1 MFFDERAETVSGSAQ
16 QIRGFILRLLGQG
29 KKWKVDEGASR
40 EEKQHNSLGT
50 QPGQAGGRRGGA
62 SRARV
67 LRAGEQVW
75 EGEED
80 LNSGAGWALGPRMT
94 VLYEQ
99 RWDSGDYFAFSSPK
113 KKIKLEGGGENSYPH
128 FLPGF
133 HARTRAKAGRERARD
148 EADQWQSTGP
158 GLGRAAGPSLLSSPS
173 PLSPTP
179 SS

>member
-1 MFFDERAETVSGSAQ
+1 
-16 QIRGFILRLLGQG
+16 
-29 KKWKVDEGASR
+29 
-40 EEKQHNSLGT
+40 
-50 QPGQAGGRRGGA
+50 
-62 SRARV
+62 
-67 LRAGEQVW
+67 
-75 EGEED
+75 
-80 LNSGAGWALGPRMT
+80 MT

-173 PLSPTP
+173 PVPNPLPLIPSPAGP
-179 SS
+179 ARQGRPALHSPPHRPHRGRLGPDSRAGGGAGVPCRRILPRGWRRGGGDGDRGMED